1 MFYNINT
8 RLIDTRSCAKYQISA
23 LNEKVIIEENVDK
36 RRIFSA
42 PLSASTIKIVPHPI
56 HGYCHCGQFKIPVV
70 STCMS
75 LGYVAMKNRVRLQAE
90 TTNLRASFSKYGG
103 LMLWR

>member
-42 PLSASTIKIVPHPI
+42 PLCASTIKIYHPFLRTDI
-56 HGYCHCGQFKIPVV
+56 AIVV
-70 STCMS
+70 S
-75 LGYVAMKNRVRLQAE
+75 L
-90 TTNLRASFSKYGG
+90 KY
-103 LMLWR
+103 LWFA